1 MNVKIDT
8 KEIFHVISIMDS
20 ELTANMAATLLALI
34 AKKQE
39 EESKSIILN
48 LETVKQMD
56 KDFAS
61 ELNNLKE
68 NLYSENKSFVIC
80 NLSENIK
87 QNLSN
92 WGILETL
99 NYTPTESEAW
109 DIVQMEEIERELGM
123 DFPE

>member
-20 ELTANMAATLLALI
+20 ELTANMSATLLALI

-39 EESKSIILN
+39 EQSKSIILN

-68 NLYSENKSFVIC
+68 NLYAEKKSFVIC

-109 DIVQMEEIERELGM
+109 DIVQMEEIERELDA
-123 DFPE
+123 DFSE

>member
-20 ELTANMAATLLALI
+20 DLTANMAATLLALI

-68 NLYSENKSFVIC
+68 NLYTENKSFVIC

-123 DFPE
+123 DLPE

>member
-20 ELTANMAATLLALI
+20 ELTANMSETLLALI

-39 EESKSIILN
+39 EETKSIILN
-48 LETVKQMD
+48 FEMVQQMD
-56 KDFAS
+56 KDFTPVLTN
-61 ELNNLKE
+61 LNE
-68 NLYSENKSFVIC
+68 NLYAESKSFVIC
-80 NLSENIK
+80 NLSENVK

-92 WGILETL
+92 WGILETI
-99 NYTPTESEAW
+99 NHTPTESEAW

-123 DFPE
+123 EFPE

>member
-68 NLYSENKSFVIC
+68 NLYTENKSFVIC

>member
-20 ELTANMAATLLALI
+20 ELTANMSETLLALI

-39 EESKSIILN
+39 EETKSIILN
-48 LETVKQMD
+48 FEMVQQMD
-56 KDFAS
+56 KDFA
-61 ELNNLKE
+61 EVLNTLKE
-68 NLYSENKSFVIC
+68 TLSAESKSFVIC
-80 NLSENIK
+80 NLTENVK
-87 QNLSN
+87 QNLFN
-92 WGILETL
+92 WGILEL
-99 NYTPTESEAW
+99 VNHTPTESEAW

>member
-8 KEIFHVISIMDS
+8 KEIFYVISIMDS
-20 ELTANMAATLLALI
+20 ELTANMSAILLALI

-39 EESKSIILN
+39 DETKSVILN
-48 LETVKQMD
+48 FEKVQQMD

-61 ELNNLKE
+61 VLNNLKE
-68 NLYSENKSFVIC
+68 NLYTENKSFVIC
-80 NLSENIK
+80 NLSENVK

-92 WGILETL
+92 WGILESL
-99 NYTPTESEAW
+99 NHTPTESEAW

-123 DFPE
+123 EFPE

>member
-68 NLYSENKSFVIC
+68 NLYTKNKSFVIC

-92 WGILETL
+92 WGNFKLHA
-99 NYTPTESEAW
+99 N
-109 DIVQMEEIERELGM
+109 
-123 DFPE
+123 

>member
-68 NLYSENKSFVIC
+68 NLYTENKSFVIC

-123 DFPE
+123 DFSE

>member
-8 KEIFHVISIMDS
+8 KEIFYVISIMDS
-20 ELTANMAATLLALI
+20 ELTANMSATLLALI

-39 EESKSIILN
+39 DEPKSVILN
-48 LETVKQMD
+48 FEKVQQIE

-68 NLYSENKSFVIC
+68 NLYAKNKSFVIC
-80 NLSENIK
+80 NLCENVK
-87 QNLSN
+87 QNLSS
-92 WGILETL
+92 WGILETV
-99 NYTPTESEAW
+99 NHTPTESEAW

>member
-20 ELTANMAATLLALI
+20 ELTANMSAILLALI

-39 EESKSIILN
+39 EETKSVILN
-48 LETVKQMD
+48 FEKVQQMD
-56 KDFAS
+56 KDFTPVLTN
-61 ELNNLKE
+61 LNQ
-68 NLYSENKSFVIC
+68 NLYAESKSFVIC
-80 NLSENIK
+80 NLNENVK

-92 WGILETL
+92 WGILESI
-99 NYTPTESEAW
+99 NHTPTESEAW